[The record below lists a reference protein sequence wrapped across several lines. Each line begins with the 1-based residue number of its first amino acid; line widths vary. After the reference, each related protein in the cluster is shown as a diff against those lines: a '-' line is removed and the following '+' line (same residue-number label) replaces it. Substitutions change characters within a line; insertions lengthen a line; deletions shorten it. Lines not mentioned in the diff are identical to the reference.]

1 MTLILFCPMNS
12 EETIADAYFKVT
24 FESSL
29 GVIGG
34 TMGLLTGF
42 SILSGVE
49 IVFFL
54 IKILVKCAKDG
65 KEKLATRK
73 K

>member
-1 MTLILFCPMNS
+1 MN
-12 EETIADAYFKVT
+12 IVYFKVT

-29 GVIGG
+29 GVVGG

-49 IVFFL
+49 IIFFL
-54 IKILVKCAKDG
+54 IKILLKLANDG
-65 KEKLATRK
+65 KEMLVTRK
-73 K
+73 NE

>member
-1 MTLILFCPMNS
+1 MC
-12 EETIADAYFKVT
+12 IADEYFKVT

-65 KEKLATRK
+65 KEKLATK
-73 K
+73 KILKTV

>member
-1 MTLILFCPMNS
+1 MYIQ
-12 EETIADAYFKVT
+12 VT

-49 IVFFL
+49 IIFFL
-54 IKILVKCAKDG
+54 IKLIFKLVKDG
-65 KEKLATRK
+65 KEMLANRK
-73 K
+73 KKWNNLGNYN

>member
-1 MTLILFCPMNS
+1 M
-12 EETIADAYFKVT
+12 KVT

-65 KEKLATRK
+65 KEKLASMK
-73 K
+73 NK